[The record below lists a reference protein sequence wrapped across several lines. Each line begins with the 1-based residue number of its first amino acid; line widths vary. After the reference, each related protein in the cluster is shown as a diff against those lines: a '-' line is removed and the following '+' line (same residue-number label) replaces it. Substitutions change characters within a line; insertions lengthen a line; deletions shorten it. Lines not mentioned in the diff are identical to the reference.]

1 MSRFALIPWDPTPVP
16 ILFPVTLRLIHG
28 RPQGCRPWG
37 RCMWKE
43 MQAGPDVGDWGEEA
57 ALWGR
62 DMWGVRPDSWGSV
75 DLSTGTIC
83 VL

>member
-1 MSRFALIPWDPTPVP
+1 MSKFALISWDPHSCPHPVP
-16 ILFPVTLRLIHG
+16 CHSQAHPWKAARVPSLGPVHVEG
-28 RPQGCRPWG
+28 
-37 RCMWKE
+37 
-43 MQAGPDVGDWGEEA
+43 MQAGPDMRDWGEEA